1 MSTMLQTIKN
11 IGRTFDN
18 FTSRAG
24 GIKMRPYQ
32 LEPAK
37 AILRSIK
44 EKRGD
49 TIVLIISRQAGKD
62 ELLANLLSYLITLF
76 AHREVGI
83 VVANPTYKPQT
94 INAIMRLENRLG
106 ANLLTKSQWK
116 KRSDYM
122 RMIGSATISFL
133 SGDQSA
139 NVVGA
144 VASLLLVINEAQ
156 DISPAKYDKDF
167 APMVA
172 STNATR
178 LIVGTTWTS
187 RTLLAREEDAARQA
201 EKVDGI
207 KRVFIYDAKDVTK
220 VVPAYGQFV
229 NSEISKLGREH
240 PLVKTQYFCERID
253 AQAGMF
259 NTGRRALMQGDQPA
273 QEKPQP
279 NQVYA
284 FLVDVA
290 GQDEASMNLDEV
302 GARNPGRDQ
311 LTLDIVSVDLSE
323 LETLQAPIY
332 RVVKRMAWTGEN
344 HISIFGKINTMWS
357 VWRPQLMVIDA
368 TGVGEGLWAMFDKSH
383 PARVV
388 PVKVTQQVKSEIG
401 YGFLAIINTGRF
413 RDCCPSP
420 EVDKQYEA
428 CTSEILIGPLH
439 TMRWSVPDGTR
450 DNNGLLIHDD
460 HIFTDALTAILDK
473 LAWMVTSDTLMT
485 EARDVLIDM
494 DRNF

>member
-1 MSTMLQTIKN
+1 MSTMIQTIKT

-18 FTSRAG
+18 YTSRAG

-37 AILRSIK
+37 AILKSIK

-62 ELLANLLSYLITLF
+62 ELLANLLSYLVTLF

-94 INAIMRLENRLG
+94 INAIMRLENRLN
-106 ANLLTKSQWK
+106 ANLLTKSVWK

-122 RMIGSATISFL
+122 RMIGMATVSFL
-133 SGDQSA
+133 SGDQSS

-187 RTLLAREEDAARQA
+187 RTLLAREEDAAREA
-201 EKVDGI
+201 EKKDGI
-207 KRVFIYDAKDVTK
+207 KRVFSYDSNIVRKI
-220 VVPAYGQFV
+220 VPQYGQFID
-229 NSEISKLGREH
+229 SEIAKLGREH

-253 AQAGMF
+253 SEAGMF
-259 NTGRRALMQGDQPA
+259 NAGRRALMQGDQPA
-273 QEKPQP
+273 HETPLEGFI
-279 NQVYA
+279 YA
-284 FLVDVA
+284 FIVDVA

-311 LTLDIVSVDLSE
+311 LTLDIVTIDLSQ
-323 LETLQAPIY
+323 LDTLQAPIF
-332 RVVKRMAWTGEN
+332 RVVKRLAWTGEN
-344 HISIFGKINTMWS
+344 HISIFGKINAFWS
-357 VWRPQLMVIDA
+357 QWNPQYMVIDA
-368 TGVGEGLWAMFDKSH
+368 TGVGEGLWAMFDKGH
-383 PARVV
+383 PTRVI
-388 PVKVTQQVKSEIG
+388 PVKFSQQVKSEVG
-401 YGFLAIINTGRF
+401 YGYLAIIGTGRF

-420 EVDKQYEA
+420 EVDKQYAA
-428 CTSEILIGPLH
+428 CTSEILIGPAK

-450 DNNGLLIHDD
+450 DENGLLIHDD
-460 HIFTDALTAILDK
+460 FVVTDAMTAILDK
-473 LAWMVTSDTLMT
+473 LEWMVTSETLIV
-485 EARDVLIDM
+485 EYPDVLDEMSRIH
-494 DRNF
+494 

>member
-1 MSTMLQTIKN
+1 MSTMIQTIKT

-18 FTSRAG
+18 YTSRAG

-37 AILRSIK
+37 AILKSIT

-62 ELLANLLSYLITLF
+62 ELLANLLSYLVTLF

-94 INAIMRLENRLG
+94 INAIMRLENRLK
-106 ANLLTKSQWK
+106 ANLLTKSMWK

-122 RMIGSATISFL
+122 RMVGMATVSFL
-133 SGDQSA
+133 SGDKSA

-187 RTLLAREEDAARQA
+187 RTLLAREEDAAREA
-201 EKVDGI
+201 EKVDKV
-207 KRVFIYDAKDVTK
+207 KRVFVYDSRNVRKI
-220 VVPAYGQFV
+220 VPAYGQFV
-229 NSEISKLGREH
+229 DAEIRKLGREH
-240 PLVKTQYFCERID
+240 PLIKTQYFCERID

-259 NTGRRALMQGDQPA
+259 NAGRRAIMQGDQPA
-273 QEKPQP
+273 HTSPQEGHT
-279 NQVYA
+279 YA
-284 FLVDVA
+284 FIVDVA

-302 GARNPGRDQ
+302 GANNPGRDQ
-311 LTLDIVSVDLSE
+311 LTLDIVSIDLSQFE
-323 LETLQAPIY
+323 ILQAPIY
-332 RVVKRMAWTGEN
+332 RIVARFAWTGEN
-344 HISIFGKINTMWS
+344 HISVFGRINAMWD
-357 VWRPQLMVIDA
+357 VWSPQLMVIDA

-383 PARVV
+383 PARVI
-388 PVKVTQQVKSEIG
+388 PVKFSQQSKSEIG
-401 YGFLAIINTGRF
+401 YGFLAIIGTGRF
-413 RDCCPSP
+413 RDCCPTP

-428 CTSEILIGPLH
+428 CTSEILIGPAK

-450 DNNGLLIHDD
+450 DMDGLLIHDD
-460 HIFTDALTAILDK
+460 FVVTDAMTAVLDR
-473 LAWMVTSDTLMT
+473 LNWMVSSPTLQT
-485 EARDVLIDM
+485 EVKDVLAEM
-494 DRNF
+494 DRNY

>member
-1 MSTMLQTIKN
+1 MSTMIQTIKT

-32 LEPAK
+32 LAPAK
-37 AILRSIK
+37 AILNSIIHK
-44 EKRGD
+44 SGH

-62 ELLANLLSYLITLF
+62 EVLANLLSYLVILF

-83 VVANPTYKPQT
+83 VVVNPTYKPQT
-94 INAIMRLENRLG
+94 INAIMRLENRLN
-106 ANLLTKSQWK
+106 ANLLTKSMWK

-122 RMIGSATISFL
+122 RMIGQAVVSFL
-133 SGDQSA
+133 SGDAAA

-156 DISPAKYDKDF
+156 DITPAKYDKDF

-187 RTLLAREEDAARQA
+187 RTLLAREEDAAREA
-201 EKVDGI
+201 EKADGI
-207 KRVFIYDAKDVTK
+207 KRVFIYDAKDVRK
-220 VVPAYGQFV
+220 IVPAYGKFV
-229 NSEISKLGREH
+229 DSEIAKLGREH
-240 PLVKTQYFCERID
+240 PLIKTQYFCERID
-253 AQAGMF
+253 SQAGMF
-259 NTGRRALMQGDQPA
+259 NASRRALMIGDQPA
-273 QEKPQP
+273 HETPQEGFI
-279 NQVYA
+279 YA

-290 GQDEASMNLDEV
+290 GQDEAVMNLDEV

-311 LTLDIVSVDLSE
+311 LTLDIVTIDLSQ
-323 LETLQAPIY
+323 LDILQAPIY
-332 RVVKRMAWTGEN
+332 RTVKRMAWTGEN
-344 HISIFGKINTMWS
+344 HISVFGKINSFWS
-357 VWRPQLMVIDA
+357 TWNPQYMVIDA
-368 TGVGEGLWAMFDKSH
+368 TGVGEGLWAMFDKAH
-383 PARVV
+383 PTRVL
-388 PVKVTQQVKSEIG
+388 PIKFSQQVKSEIG
-401 YGFLAIINTGRF
+401 YGYLAIINTGRF

-428 CTSEILIGPLH
+428 CVSEILIGPLH

-450 DNNGLLIHDD
+450 DQDGLLIHDD
-460 HIFTDALTAILDK
+460 WVVTDAMTAVLDK
-473 LAWMVTSDTLMT
+473 LEWSIAFPTTI
-485 EARDVLIDM
+485 IDAEDPLTNM
-494 DRNF
+494 DGNY

>member
-1 MSTMLQTIKN
+1 MSTMIQTIKT

-18 FTSRAG
+18 YTSRAG

-37 AILRSIK
+37 AILKSIT

-62 ELLANLLSYLITLF
+62 ELLANLLSYLVTLF

-94 INAIMRLENRLG
+94 INAIMRLENRLN
-106 ANLLTKSQWK
+106 ANLLTKAVWK

-122 RMIGSATISFL
+122 RMIGMATVSFL
-133 SGDQSA
+133 SGDQSS

-156 DISPAKYDKDF
+156 DISPSKYDKDF

-187 RTLLAREEDAARQA
+187 RTLLAREEDAAHEA
-201 EKVDGI
+201 EKDGV
-207 KRVFIYDAKDVTK
+207 KRVFSYDSNIVRK
-220 VVPAYGQFV
+220 VVPDYGKFV
-229 NSEISKLGREH
+229 DSEVNKLGREH

-253 AQAGMF
+253 SQAGMF
-259 NTGRRALMQGDQPA
+259 NAGRRALMLGDQPSHEA
-273 QEKPQP
+273 PQP
-279 NQVYA
+279 GFIYA

-290 GQDEASMNLDEV
+290 GQDEASMNLNEV
-302 GARNPGRDQ
+302 EVRNPGRDQ
-311 LTLDIVSVDLSE
+311 LTLDIVTIDLSQ
-323 LETLQAPIY
+323 LEILQAPIY
-332 RVVKRMAWTGEN
+332 RTVKRMAWTGEN
-344 HISIFGKINTMWS
+344 HITIFGKINAMWS
-357 VWRPQLMVIDA
+357 TWNPQYMVIDA

-383 PARVV
+383 PTRVI
-388 PVKVTQQVKSEIG
+388 PVKFSQQVKSEIG

-413 RDCCPSP
+413 RDCCPSS
-420 EVDKQYEA
+420 EVDKQYES
-428 CTSEILIGPLH
+428 CTSEILIGPAK

-450 DNNGLLIHDD
+450 DENGLLIHDD
-460 HIFTDALTAILDK
+460 YVVTDGMTAILDK
-473 LAWMVTSDTLMT
+473 LEWSIQFETAIIENPDPL
-485 EARDVLIDM
+485 EEM
-494 DRNF
+494 DHAY